1 MKRQLE
7 MNEDNGFFGWVMG
20 GIATI
25 IAALTTAVA
34 TLYKAQ
40 IGDLKMQ
47 LEKSYQQTVASNAD
61 HHSEISRLDMIE
73 AELRK
78 EIAACKTDRED
89 LRVCLA
95 RQQVELEMIK
105 HRVTEVEKLA

>member
-1 MKRQLE
+1 MHD
-7 MNEDNGFFGWVMG
+7 DNGFFGWVTAG
-20 GIATI
+20 VVAI
-25 IAALTTAVA
+25 IASLTTAVA

-47 LEKSYQQTVASNAD
+47 LEKSFQQVVASNKD
-61 HHSEISRLDMIE
+61 HRSEVDRLDQIE

-78 EIAACKTDRED
+78 EIADCKTDRED
-89 LRVCLA
+89 LRICLA

-105 HRVTEVEKLA
+105 HRVAQVEKQA